1 MCFCAKTVYYTV
13 DALTMTPGHRHCN
26 SCLDE
31 AHLTHEAQPCV
42 RAPGLG
48 SASTMAGAALHAEI
62 TGARHRTAG
71 RTALSMRRRRQSVA
85 LLPPPPGPCTRG
97 DGHLRH
103 SAINQEESAVST
115 ASGVTN
121 KCQQVGELAKMEP
134 TDEDGL
140 GHRTGLC
147 LPRRRRGDPA
157 AGPASGE

>member
-1 MCFCAKTVYYTV
+1 M
-13 DALTMTPGHRHCN
+13 
-26 SCLDE
+26 
-31 AHLTHEAQPCV
+31 
-42 RAPGLG
+42 
-48 SASTMAGAALHAEI
+48 
-62 TGARHRTAG
+62 
-71 RTALSMRRRRQSVA
+71 
-85 LLPPPPGPCTRG
+85 
-97 DGHLRH
+97 